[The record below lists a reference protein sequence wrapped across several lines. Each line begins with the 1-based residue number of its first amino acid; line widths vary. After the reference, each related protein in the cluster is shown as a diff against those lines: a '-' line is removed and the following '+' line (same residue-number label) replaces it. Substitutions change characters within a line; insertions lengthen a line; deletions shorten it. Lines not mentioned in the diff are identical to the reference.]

1 MNRHFATIVL
11 SVIMTLLLP
20 AQVVAAPVSYDD
32 PLESVNRKIFAFNET
47 LDTYALKPVSKTYQR
62 LTPRLVQTMVDNFL
76 ENLGE
81 FRNIA
86 SAGLQLHVDDALT
99 SSGRLLI
106 NSSFGILG
114 LIDVATPLGLD
125 RRYSDFGLTFAHWGI
140 PSGPY
145 LVLPLMGPATLRSG
159 IGRIPNAYVNP
170 VTYYDDDT
178 TGLVLGGVDVINRRT
193 QLLSAEGLIIGERYT
208 FVRDSY
214 LQRREFLITGQ
225 QPEDDF

>member
-62 LTPRLVQTMVDNFL
+62 FTPRLVQTMVDNFL

>member
-20 AQVVAAPVSYDD
+20 APVFAAPVSYDD
-32 PLESVNRKIFAFNET
+32 PLESVNRKIFAFN
-47 LDTYALKPVSKTYQR
+47 DAVGTYALKPVAKTYQR

-99 SSGRLLI
+99 SSGRLLL

-145 LVLPLMGPATLRSG
+145 LVLPLLGPATLRSG
-159 IGRIPNAYVNP
+159 VGRIPNAYVSP

-178 TGLVLGGVDVINRRT
+178 TSLVLGGVDVVNRRT

-208 FVRDSY
+208 FIRDSY

>member
-47 LDTYALKPVSKTYQR
+47 LDKYALKPVSKTYQR

-106 NSSFGILG
+106 NSTVGILG

>member
-20 AQVVAAPVSYDD
+20 ARVFAAPVSYDD
-32 PLESVNRKIFAFNET
+32 PLESVNRKIFAFND
-47 LDTYALKPVSKTYQR
+47 LVDTYALKPVAKTYQR

-99 SSGRLLI
+99 SSGRLLL

-125 RRYSDFGLTFAHWGI
+125 RRYSDFGLTA
-140 PSGPY
+140 
-145 LVLPLMGPATLRSG
+145 AARS
-159 IGRIPNAYVNP
+159 PWH
-170 VTYYDDDT
+170 
-178 TGLVLGGVDVINRRT
+178 
-193 QLLSAEGLIIGERYT
+193 
-208 FVRDSY
+208 
-214 LQRREFLITGQ
+214 
-225 QPEDDF
+225 